1 MQRRPD
7 MPGRTPPNLQDSMID
22 RAQLTVPEHDSAL
35 GMWVHAACQPPHLD
49 RLVDSIWYFEGK
61 LAFPRERIFPDGRVE
76 LNVHLGPS
84 YRQLGAG
91 QGEGEPFPAAC
102 VSGVMLRTA
111 VIEAPGDPTAVLGIR
126 LLPAGASELLGHP
139 LHELTDLTVDLHDLV
154 GAAAAELLD
163 RCAAAVGA
171 EARVRTAVRWIE
183 DRAAARPCPGDPA
196 VAWAARE
203 IVRRRGDLAI
213 HELRERVGWSRAR
226 FATAFKEQVGL
237 SPKRLARIVRFRR
250 ALELLH
256 RGDLALT
263 EIALQAG
270 YYDQPHF
277 NGDFR
282 EFAGATPGQYLAA
295 RRYPGS
301 VNLAEA

>member
-1 MQRRPD
+1 MV
-7 MPGRTPPNLQDSMID
+7 I
-22 RAQLTVPEHDSAL
+22 TVTEHDSAL
-35 GMWVHAACQPPHLD
+35 GQWVHAACQPPHLD
-49 RLVDSIWYFEGK
+49 RLVDSIWYFEGR

-84 YRQLGAG
+84 YRQVRAG
-91 QGEGEPFPAAC
+91 HDAAEAFPAAC
-102 VSGVMLRTA
+102 LSGVMLRTA
-111 VIEAPGDPTAVLGIR
+111 VIEAPGDRTAVLGVR
-126 LLPAGASELLGHP
+126 LLPAGASQLLGHP
-139 LHELTDLTVDLHDLV
+139 LHELTDLTVDLHHLV
-154 GAAAAELLD
+154 GDAAAELLD
-163 RCAAAVGA
+163 RCGTAAGA
-171 EARVRTAVRWIE
+171 EARVRTAVGWLE
-183 DRAAARPCPGDPA
+183 ERAAARLCPGDPA

-203 IVRRRGDLAI
+203 IERRRGALAI
-213 HELRERVGWSRAR
+213 HELRERAGWSRTR
-226 FATAFKEQVGL
+226 FATAFREQVGV

-263 EIALQAG
+263 EIALRSG

-277 NGDFR
+277 NSDFR

-301 VNLAEA
+301 VNIAEA